1 MAEFDL
7 EYFED
12 ICKRIDYYGME
23 SLTEEEQIMYQKVFG
38 TMVIDTINKYPDPL
52 VD

>member
-7 EYFED
+7 EYCED
-12 ICKRIDYYGME
+12 ICERIDYYGME

-38 TMVIDTINKYPDPL
+38 TMVTDTINKHPDPL